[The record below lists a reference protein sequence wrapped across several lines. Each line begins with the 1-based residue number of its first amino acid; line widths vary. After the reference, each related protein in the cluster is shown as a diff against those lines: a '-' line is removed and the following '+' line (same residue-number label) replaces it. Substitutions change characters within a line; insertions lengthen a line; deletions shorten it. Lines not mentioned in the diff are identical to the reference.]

1 MPAAPVSNE
10 ELAITVKNAT
20 AIGNVVFAI
29 IAVEIK
35 VKLIEVEAVP
45 ILCISF
51 CFFYLAY

>member
-1 MPAAPVSNE
+1 MAASSVGNE
-10 ELAITVKNAT
+10 KLTVAIKNTVVV
-20 AIGNVVFAI
+20 GNMMFAI
-29 IAVEIK
+29 IAVKIK

>member
-1 MPAAPVSNE
+1 MAASSVGNE
-10 ELAITVKNAT
+10 KLTVAIKNTVVV
-20 AIGNVVFAI
+20 GNMMFTI
-29 IAVEIK
+29 IAVKIK